1 MNYACFPRTQPWA
14 AAGERARGRE
24 KGAVGPVVIFLLFVF
39 SGLGLSM
46 ILFSQAYLRMNGHR
60 KFSTLMDYAS
70 ENGIKRALRDIGEW
84 LESSGSVVPIPAG
97 RLEDFRQDPP
107 AVFAALLEE
116 TLSGGFP
123 RLLKE
128 SENGMSWE
136 CFSTCGFR
144 GIEDRGEY
152 CRVLARL
159 RIESSGGW
167 ARLPPKRVSSLEGE
181 LGILAGHLPLPSIP
195 LLINKEMTEAEK
207 GGFMKANGI
216 SFLRGT
222 LNALSPPFVATGREM
237 IPKDASPLAAKA
249 LGIGVFAPQDLT
261 PAKLRAALGLEP
273 SEDPVPDGVYLIKN
287 DLGLGGIFV
296 QGDTDEIVLAIDGD
310 AQVIVFRM
318 DDAEWSLRYSPARSR
333 TDFLTP
339 GGVFSYDLVPLGII
353 IVNGKIDSLGGG
365 VVETDGAAVM
375 VKDREIPSILA
386 GVGLTIVSS
395 DRVTLSSHL
404 IIQGVRWQDGIPYLK
419 ESQSQLVIFSTGQDL
434 LTQAETDGG
443 IAVAE
448 GSPGELKVHA
458 SLTSAKRDFE
468 IGGSGKTV
476 EVLGALHS
484 ANFKGNGNMLRIA
497 PDERFAD
504 GGTGGG
510 DYFPL
515 TAEPRLS
522 VYSLKVLGWKEYE

>member
-1 MNYACFPRTQPWA
+1 MPPW
-14 AAGERARGRE
+14 RAEDERGRVGE

-84 LESSGSVVPIPAG
+84 LESSGSVVSIPAG
-97 RLEDFRQDPP
+97 RLEDFREDPP

-116 TLSGGFP
+116 ALGGGFP

-128 SENGMSWE
+128 SENGMSWD
-136 CFSTCGFR
+136 CLSTCGFR
-144 GIEDRGEY
+144 TIEDRGKY
-152 CRVLARL
+152 CRVFARL

-167 ARLPPKRVSSLEGE
+167 ARLPPKRVSSLEAE
-181 LGILAGHLPLPSIP
+181 LGLLAGHLPLPSIP

-216 SFLRGT
+216 SFLQGNG
-222 LNALSPPFVATGREM
+222 NALSPPFVATGDEV

-249 LGIGVFAPQDLT
+249 LGIGIFAPQDLT
-261 PAKLRAALGLEP
+261 PVKLRAALGLEP

-287 DLGLGGIFV
+287 DLGLGGVFV
-296 QGDTDEIVLAIDGD
+296 QGDTDEVILAIDGD

-318 DDAEWSLRYSPARSR
+318 GGAEWSLRFSPARSH

-339 GGVFSYDLVPLGII
+339 EGVFSYDLVPLGII
-353 IVNGKIDSLGGG
+353 IVNGKINSLGGG
-365 VVETDGAAVM
+365 IIETDGTAVM
-375 VKDREIPSILA
+375 VKDREIPSVLG

-404 IIQGVRWQDGIPYLK
+404 IVQGVRWQDGIPYVK

-443 IAVAE
+443 IAVDA

-458 SLTSAKRDFE
+458 SLTSRRRDFQ
-468 IGGSGKTV
+468 ISGSGKTV
-476 EVLGALHS
+476 EVLGALH
-484 ANFKGNGNMLRIA
+484 AAGYRGNGNALRIA
-497 PDERFAD
+497 PDERFAA
-504 GGTGGG
+504 GGTSR
-510 DYFPL
+510 DDLFPL

-522 VYSLKVLGWKEYE
+522 VYSLKTLAWKEYE